1 MSTYGIRFIIGRP
14 AFLAL
19 ARDFCLSRSERS
31 VTPERIGLYP
41 GAQRAVNWQPPLRVS
56 WNESIAATLFV
67 TEGAADRFRLGM
79 KHVLLSLCL
88 TAAAVSAPTALD
100 LTRALSPE
108 GDDAMSTWT
117 ACSSSR
123 PCTQSTEIVALQSE
137 RDEVH
142 SVVVDMPQ
150 VISLAYASPETWGS
164 LPTSVRQY
172 EQPPATPMLQLA
184 PYEQPPATPMLQ
196 LAMNPEIEGSN

>member
-1 MSTYGIRFIIGRP
+1 
-14 AFLAL
+14 
-19 ARDFCLSRSERS
+19 
-31 VTPERIGLYP
+31 
-41 GAQRAVNWQPPLRVS
+41 LRVS

-67 TEGAADRFRLGM
+67 TEGAADHFRLGM

-117 ACSSSR
+117 VCSSSH
-123 PCTQSTEIVALQSE
+123 PCAQSTEIVALQSE

>member
-1 MSTYGIRFIIGRP
+1 
-14 AFLAL
+14 
-19 ARDFCLSRSERS
+19 
-31 VTPERIGLYP
+31 
-41 GAQRAVNWQPPLRVS
+41 
-56 WNESIAATLFV
+56 
-67 TEGAADRFRLGM
+67 M

-88 TAAAVSAPTALD
+88 TAAAVSAPTAHD

-117 ACSSSR
+117 VCSSSR

-150 VISLAYASPETWGS
+150 VISLAYASPRPGAVCLRPS
-164 LPTSVRQY
+164 ARMSNLRQH
-172 EQPPATPMLQLA
+172 QCC
-184 PYEQPPATPMLQ
+184 
-196 LAMNPEIEGSN
+196 S